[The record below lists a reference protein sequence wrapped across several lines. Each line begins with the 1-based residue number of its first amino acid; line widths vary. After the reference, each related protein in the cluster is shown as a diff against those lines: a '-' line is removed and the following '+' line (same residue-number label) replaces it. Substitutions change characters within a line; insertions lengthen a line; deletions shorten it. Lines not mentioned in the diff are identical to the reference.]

1 VFGIAIHQALSIAH
15 QKGTRVT
22 SDVYQQLQSV
32 IDDSTFGGTIG
43 IATRSFQTG
52 EEIEINADMI
62 FPTASTFKTV
72 LLYELYRQVDQ
83 GRIDPS
89 DRITIEDR
97 HRVPGSGVI
106 QDLDAGASL
115 TIRDVATLMMVISD
129 NAGTDI
135 IFDLLGSD
143 AIQQAVRDL
152 GMSSTSI
159 PMGTWGLLCGLQN
172 LDPDD
177 PELTYEAVKALLKG
191 KDAPWDANAFK
202 ETPDND
208 ITTPRDMIRL
218 HVAIEHGEGLSPES
232 RDAVLDIM
240 KRQKLSE
247 RIPAHLPTGVVCAHK
262 TGSLRGVR
270 NDAGIVYALDGT
282 SYAVAIFVK
291 GATDGVAGTRLVG
304 DVSKVIYEHYVG
316 PIG

>member
-1 VFGIAIHQALSIAH
+1 MSSPAL
-15 QKGTRVT
+15 
-22 SDVYQQLQSV
+22 QQIQTVL
-32 IDDSTFGGTIG
+32 DGYTTFDGTIG
-43 IATRSFQTG
+43 IAARNGQSG
-52 EEIEINADMI
+52 EEILLNPDEI

-72 LLYELYRQVDQ
+72 LLWELYRQADQ
-83 GRIDPS
+83 GRIDPAE
-89 DRITIEDR
+89 RITIEDR

-135 IFDLLGSD
+135 IFDLLGKE
-143 AIQQAVRDL
+143 AIQQAASDL

-159 PMGTWGLLCGLQN
+159 PMGTWGLLCGLHN
-172 LDPDD
+172 LDPND
-177 PELTYEAVKALLKG
+177 PSLTYEDLKG
-191 KDAPWDANAFK
+191 RLKSREANWDCNALK

-208 ITTPRDMIRL
+208 ITTPRDMRQL
-218 HVAIEHGEGLSPES
+218 HETIERGDGLSQSGREG
-232 RDAVLDIM
+232 VLDIM

-262 TGSLRGVR
+262 TGSLKGVR
-270 NDAGIVYALDGT
+270 NDAGIVYAPDGT
-282 SYAVAIFVK
+282 TYTLAILVK
-291 GATDGVAGTRLVG
+291 GASDGVAGTRLVA

-316 PIG
+316 PVA

>member
-1 VFGIAIHQALSIAH
+1 MSSQFPSKI
-15 QKGTRVT
+15 
-22 SDVYQQLQSV
+22 QSV
-32 IDDSTFGGTIG
+32 IDESTFGGTIG

-52 EEIEINADMI
+52 EEINLNPDVI

-83 GRIDPS
+83 GKIDPT

-115 TIRDVATLMMVISD
+115 TIRDIATLMMVISD

-135 IFDLLGSD
+135 IFNLLGKD
-143 AIQQAVRDL
+143 AIQQAVKDL
-152 GMSSTSI
+152 GMTSTSI

-177 PELTYEAVKALLKG
+177 PELTYETVKAKLKG
-191 KDAPWDANAFK
+191 TDAPWDSNAFK

-208 ITTPRDMIRL
+208 ITTPRDMVRL
-218 HVAIEHGEGLSPES
+218 QIAIENGEGLSDAG

-270 NDAGIVYALDGT
+270 NDAGIVYAPDGT
-282 SYAVAIFVK
+282 SYAVAILIK
-291 GATDGVAGTRLVG
+291 GAPDGVAGTRLVG

-316 PIG
+316 PIA

>member
-1 VFGIAIHQALSIAH
+1 MAQ
-15 QKGTRVT
+15 QKGTRMT
-22 SDVYQQLQSV
+22 SDVYQRLQSV
-32 IDDSTFGGTIG
+32 IDESTYGGTIG
-43 IATRSFQTG
+43 IAARHFQTG
-52 EEIEINADMI
+52 EEIELNPDMI

-83 GRIDPS
+83 GKIDPT
-89 DRITIEDR
+89 DRIIIEDR

-115 TIRDVATLMMVISD
+115 TIRDVAMLMMVISD

-135 IFDLLGSD
+135 IFDLLGKDS
-143 AIQQAVRDL
+143 IQQAVQDL

-177 PELTYEAVKALLKG
+177 PELTYEKVKALLKG

-208 ITTPRDMIRL
+208 ITTPRDMILL
-218 HVAIEHGEGLSPES
+218 HVAIENGEGLSTS
-232 RDAVLDIM
+232 ARDGVLDIM

-270 NDAGIVYALDGT
+270 NDAGIVYAPDGT
-282 SYAVAIFVK
+282 SYALSIFVK
-291 GATDGVAGTRLVG
+291 GAPDGVAGTRLVA

-316 PIG
+316 PIA

>member
-1 VFGIAIHQALSIAH
+1 M
-15 QKGTRVT
+15 T
-22 SDVYQQLQSV
+22 SDVYQRLQTV
-32 IDDSTFGGTIG
+32 IDASTYGGTIG
-43 IATRSFQTG
+43 IAASHFQTG
-52 EEIEINADMI
+52 ERIELNPDMI
-62 FPTASTFKTV
+62 FPTASTFKSV

-83 GRIDPS
+83 GKIDPT

-106 QDLDAGASL
+106 QDLDVGASL
-115 TIRDVATLMMVISD
+115 TIRDVAMLMIVISD

-135 IFDLLGSD
+135 IFDLLGKD
-143 AIQQAVRDL
+143 AIAKAIADL
-152 GMSSTSI
+152 GMTSTAI

-172 LDPDD
+172 LDPND
-177 PELTYEAVKALLKG
+177 PDLTYDKLKDLLKG
-191 KDAPWDANAFK
+191 TDAPWDSNAFR
-202 ETPDND
+202 ETPEND

-218 HVAIEHGEGLSPES
+218 HEAIENGEGLSTAGRE
-232 RDAVLDIM
+232 AVLDIL

-270 NDAGIVYALDGT
+270 NDAGIIYAADGSSYAL
-282 SYAVAIFVK
+282 AIFVK
-291 GATDGVAGTRLVG
+291 GAPDGVAGTRLVA

-316 PIG
+316 PIA

>member
-1 VFGIAIHQALSIAH
+1 M
-15 QKGTRVT
+15 T
-22 SDVYQQLQSV
+22 SDVYRQLQSV
-32 IDDSTFGGTIG
+32 IEDSTFGGTIG
-43 IATRSFQTG
+43 IAARNFQTG
-52 EEIEINADMI
+52 EEIEINPDTI
-62 FPTASTFKTV
+62 FPTASTFKTI

-83 GRIDPS
+83 GKIDPT
-89 DRITIEDR
+89 DRIIIEDR

-135 IFDLLGSD
+135 IFNLLGKD
-143 AIQQAVRDL
+143 AIQQAVQDL
-152 GMSSTSI
+152 GMTSTSI

-172 LDPDD
+172 LDPHD
-177 PELTYEAVKALLKG
+177 PTLTYEAVKALLKG

-208 ITTPRDMIRL
+208 ITTPRDMVRL
-218 HVAIEHGEGLSPES
+218 HVAIENGEGLSDSGRES
-232 RDAVLDIM
+232 VLDIM

-270 NDAGIVYALDGT
+270 NDVGIVYALNGT
-282 SYAVAIFVK
+282 SYALSILVK
-291 GATDGVAGTRLVG
+291 GAPDGVAGTRLVG

-316 PIG
+316 PIE